1 MTFNNVLKNQSETE
15 PGGATEIFAT
25 KSGTYVYKDG
35 DTTLM

>member
-15 PGGATEIFAT
+15 PGGATNIFAT